1 MNIIFANRED
11 AAELRNKYVVL
22 ELDTLRFPG
31 STDPRIAWCLVELS
45 NLNIT
50 ELPNLDQY
58 IDLHNNLMKN
68 YRLKNWKYC
77 EDALEHLRGR
87 WQGVLDTF
95 YSEITQRIESF
106 RLDDPGQNWDGVY
119 DKTRSI

>member
-1 MNIIFANRED
+1 MNIIFATREE
-11 AAELRNKYVVL
+11 AAELQNKYVVL

-31 STDPRIAWCLVELS
+31 SNNPRIAWCIVELS

-50 ELPNLDQY
+50 EVPALEQY
-58 IDLHNNLMKN
+58 QDLHNNMMRN
-68 YRLKNWKYC
+68 YRLRNWKYC

-95 YSEITQRIESF
+95 YSEITKRINEF
-106 RLDDPGQNWDGVY
+106 IHTDPGEDWDGVY
-119 DKTRSI
+119 DKSYTT